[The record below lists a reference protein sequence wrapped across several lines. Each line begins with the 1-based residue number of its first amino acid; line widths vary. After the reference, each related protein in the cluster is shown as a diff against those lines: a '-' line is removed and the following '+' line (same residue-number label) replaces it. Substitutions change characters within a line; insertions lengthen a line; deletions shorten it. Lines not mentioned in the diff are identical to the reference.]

1 MAILYFMKVTNPNNV
16 ALFPPS
22 LASGAYQTTL
32 SAAIA
37 NVARFTS
44 VNGSTVHIFHDMS
57 ELTAFTNAVALSG
70 ANLAAMN
77 EWKTANNITS
87 SYEVFEL
94 STAGGITIPTPFG
107 N

>member
-1 MAILYFMKVTNPNNV
+1 MAILYYTKVTNPNNV

-22 LASGAYQTTL
+22 LASGAHQTTVF
-32 SAAIA
+32 AASA
-37 NVARFTS
+37 NVAKFTS
-44 VNGSTVHIFHDMS
+44 DNGSTVHIFSDMS

-77 EWKTANNITS
+77 EWKTANNITIEYS
-87 SYEVFEL
+87 VL
-94 STAGGITIPTPFG
+94 GLTATADTPPTPLG

>member
-1 MAILYFMKVTNPNNV
+1 MAILYYAKVTNPNNV

-22 LASGAYQTTL
+22 LASGAYQTTV

-37 NVARFTS
+37 NVAKFTS
-44 VNGSTVHIFHDMS
+44 DNGSTVHIFTDMTA
-57 ELTAFTNAVALSG
+57 LTAFTNTIALSG

-77 EWKTANNITS
+77 EWKTANNITIEYS
-87 SYEVFEL
+87 IL
-94 STAGGITIPTPFG
+94 GLTATADTPPTPIG